1 MPHFEKDSQLEKVNF
16 RPATVLSEVSR
27 FFERILHQQLADH
40 FENIFRKY
48 SRLPITRTLK
58 GN

>member
-16 RPATVLSEVSR
+16 RPVTVLSEVSR
-27 FFERILHQQLADH
+27 FFERTLHHQLADH
-40 FENIFRKY
+40 FENIFHKY
-48 SRLPITRTLK
+48 SLLPITRTLK